1 MSARKTVFPTAVQYQ
16 REKFDPSLQLQRLP
30 DTSKQAA
37 QPFVEE
43 AAAIKTQS
51 LIDENYFELQNQL
64 DKQELLYGGQDETFL
79 QKLAPFSPLI
89 KKGFDELDKRVDERR
104 KKAVDQVQG
113 QLEQMAINGQDL
125 SQITKQVNGLMQ
137 RADKSGQIG
146 LLHNLSKL
154 DWGQQAQVADGLVK
168 NTVKNYKTSLET
180 FQRDFGPISNDAE
193 AQALVLAHDN
203 RYRDM
208 FEQIGAPASMYQNWR
223 AQSEPVRQ
231 KALNGM
237 VDKIRDLQGEEIR
250 NTAYNSLYSNAQFL
264 DVERRAMLSPK
275 NGKRTFGRASTHTD
289 MLKFLEKAIKAGDFN
304 QKNIDTWKDEI
315 HPVTK
320 KRIGD
325 DADYQYLF
333 GQLQR
338 FLDARKQED
347 AGSFDDLK
355 EERSNALMGETLRRV
370 RTGELNISDATVKEL
385 RNKAFEQGIDSP
397 RFNKMLE
404 YMEDGLTVEDK
415 AKDYLETELKTRL
428 NQGEVIDDYEMLKY
442 GQDLFNQYQSA
453 NEVNKKNQAF
463 QARKDLFKEGA
474 AWLQQDSTQPE
485 GGGGLEITT
494 TDSVKTQGQIRL
506 LAEWESLLKQKFDQ
520 VLATARPED
529 DVYKTGTING
539 QSVKDTALA
548 LAIQDFEKLKTNPD
562 SVFYRNPK
570 TGTFTNTLKIKTG
583 TGYVGTDAANKT
595 YAEVTSKINTIQ
607 DLAKSTN
614 QDYKSIVTNE
624 ALLSQVISKAEAIKM
639 KATIE
644 KGKGI
649 PAAILAIAALGG
661 DGQLL
666 TAQRMFNTYE
676 LGNIEIPARN
686 QQLAERLADPQFLS
700 NFPVDEFMQRFGDI
714 HRMGPLEIERT
725 RGGVLRDAASIDGV
739 EDTAPGALR
748 TNYIATQNISAEK
761 RALLKTL
768 QWAEGTKDKGY
779 GTIFGGEVVPEI
791 AQGLLTV
798 QEMINMADT
807 NRLPNHLGG
816 RRINFGSGSKAAAGY
831 QFMPDT
837 LEDLI
842 RKGVLRP
849 NQQFTPQVQDMAAL
863 ALTGLSEKELNS
875 RLNNTQWNKLAPV
888 WASIPLSTTG
898 LSYYAGD
905 GLNSAKELNKF
916 KTYYEEALR
925 QERLK
930 ESMRGVI

>member
-1 MSARKTVFPTAVQYQ
+1 MSAKKTVFPTAVQYQ
-16 REKFDPSLQLQRLP
+16 KEKFDPSLKLQRMP

-43 AAAIKTQS
+43 AQAIKTQA
-51 LIDENYFELQNQL
+51 LLDENYFELQNQL

-89 KKGFDELDKRVDERR
+89 KAGFAELDKRVDERR

-208 FEQIGAPASMYQNWR
+208 FEQMGAPASMYQNWVN
-223 AQSEPVRQ
+223 QSAPARQ

-250 NTAYNSLYSNAQFL
+250 NTAYNSLYSNAQLL

-275 NGKRTFGRASTHTD
+275 NGKRTFGKASTHTD

-304 QKNIDTWKDEI
+304 QKNIDGWKDEI

-325 DADYQYLF
+325 HADYKYLF

-347 AGSFDDLK
+347 AASFDNLK

-370 RTGELNISDATVKEL
+370 RTGELNISDATIKEL
-385 RNKAFEQGIDSP
+385 RNRAFEEEIDSP

-415 AKDYLETELKTRL
+415 AKDFLETELKTRL
-428 NQGEVIDDYEMLKY
+428 DQGEVIDDFEMLKY

-453 NEVNKKNQAF
+453 NEANKKNQSF
-463 QARKDLFKEGA
+463 QARKDLLKQGA
-474 AWLQQDSTQPE
+474 AWMQQADTNE
-485 GGGGLEITT
+485 GGGGNLNITSI
-494 TDSVKTQGQIRL
+494 DAVKTQGQIRIL
-506 LAEWESLLKQKFDQ
+506 TEWEALLKKKYDL
-520 VLATARPED
+520 VMATARPED
-529 DVYKTGTING
+529 DVYRTGTIGGNSVAAMALDLAKKDFTENLVNDPTSPFYKDKKTG
-539 QSVKDTALA
+539 QFSNTLT
-548 LAIQDFEKLKTNPD
+548 LKTH
-562 SVFYRNPK
+562 V
-570 TGTFTNTLKIKTG
+570 
-583 TGYVGTDAANKT
+583 GYVGTDAANKT

-607 DLAKSTN
+607 DLAKATN
-614 QDYKSIVTNE
+614 QDYKSIVTNK
-624 ALLSQVISKAEAIKM
+624 ALLSQVISKDEATKM
-639 KATIE
+639 KSTIE

-666 TAQRMFNTYE
+666 TAQRIFNTYE

-700 NFPVDEFMQRFGDI
+700 NFPVDEFMQKLGDI
-714 HRMGPLEIERT
+714 HRQGPREQQRT
-725 RGGVLRDAASIDGV
+725 KDGILKQAAAAEGIDPPGV
-739 EDTAPGALR
+739 ERVA
-748 TNYIATQNISAEK
+748 YIAAQQVTPEA
-761 RALLKTL
+761 RALLRTL
-768 QWAEGTKDKGY
+768 MWAEGTDKRGSRAY
-779 GTIFGGEVVPEI
+779 GTHYGYEYTPPTGNHPDRVVHKDGI
-791 AQGLLTV
+791 
-798 QEMINMADT
+798 
-807 NRLPNHLGG
+807 
-816 RRINFGSGSKAAAGY
+816 SSAAYGAY
-831 QFMPDT
+831 QFMPQT
-837 LEDLI
+837 WAGTSFGRQGMPMTPENQDL
-842 RKGVLRP
+842 
-849 NQQFTPQVQDMAAL
+849 AAL
-863 ALTGLSEKELNS
+863 ELVRQRRVNPDKELTTQDWD
-875 RLNNTQWNKLAPV
+875 RLTPE
-888 WASIPLSTTG
+888 WASIPHSTTNRG
-898 LSYYAGD
+898 IYAGQRGKTLVD
-905 GLNSAKELNKF
+905 LNRIYKQFLREERYNQRIRGL
-916 KTYYEEALR
+916 
-925 QERLK
+925 
-930 ESMRGVI
+930 I

>member
-1 MSARKTVFPTAVQYQ
+1 MSAKKTVFPTAVQYQ
-16 REKFDPSLQLQRLP
+16 KEKFDPSLKLQRMP

-43 AAAIKTQS
+43 AQAIKTQA
-51 LIDENYFELQNQL
+51 LLDENYFELQNQL

-89 KKGFDELDKRVDERR
+89 KKGFEELDKRVDERR

-208 FEQIGAPASMYQNWR
+208 FEQMGAPASMYQNWR
-223 AQSEPVRQ
+223 AQSEPARQ

-237 VDKIRDLQGEEIR
+237 VDNIRDLQGEEIR

-275 NGKRTFGRASTHTD
+275 NGKRTFGKGSTHTD

-570 TGTFTNTLKIKTG
+570 TGTFTNTVKIKTSS
-583 TGYVGTDAANKT
+583 GYVGTDAANKT
-595 YAEVTSKINTIQ
+595 YAEVNNKIKTIQ

-614 QDYKSIVTNE
+614 QGYKSIVTNE
-624 ALLSQVISKAEAIKM
+624 ALLSQVISKEEATKM
-639 KATIE
+639 KSTIE

-666 TAQRMFNTYE
+666 TAQRIFNTYE

-725 RGGVLRDAASIDGV
+725 KAGVLREAAATELNPGFQRMSNLGIPKDNSGPLV
-739 EDTAPGALR
+739 SLLYGSESDPRGKWYSYNRGGAGDSPGAYPNMGR
-748 TNYIATQNISAEK
+748 MSI
-761 RALLKTL
+761 
-768 QWAEGTKDKGY
+768 
-779 GTIFGGEVVPEI
+779 GEVMRNQALP
-791 AQGLLTV
+791 
-798 QEMINMADT
+798 T
-807 NRLPNHLGG
+807 NHPNYL
-816 RRINFGSGSKAAAGY
+816 FAAGGL
-831 QFMPDT
+831 QIT
-837 LEDLI
+837 EDALKEAM
-842 RKGVLRP
+842 RYTRLSP
-849 NQQFTPQVQDMAAL
+849 NLPYTPQVQQHLVIFGLL
-863 ALTGLSEKELNS
+863 ANP
-875 RLNNTQWNKLAPV
+875 NKRPQLAPFLLGQSNDIIG
-888 WASIPLSTTG
+888 AHMDL
-898 LSYYAGD
+898 
-905 GLNSAKELNKF
+905 AKEYASVAMPGTTRGYYDGDSAGNKA
-916 KTYYEEALR
+916 KISDEKAIHNALYKLREYVMAYY
-925 QERLK
+925 
-930 ESMRGVI
+930 RGGLI